1 MKKLIL
7 FITFIIVISS
17 FNIYYLDDTLYN
29 YYLDY
34 FSSNKGEIINNN
46 DYYKSSN
53 FDNSFIN
60 NKFNIKN
67 DDIVNNYNELL
78 DMYFTIIYNDYEN
91 YIFNCNY
98 DNCINDIEKLDNNKD
113 FNSINQFV
121 KVYSSYEKIYNSYS
135 MNKRINVKVT
145 KRYSEEEIKQINDK
159 IDSIIKELKIDKEEN
174 VYDKIKLFHDY
185 IANTNKY
192 DSDRENN
199 SSKYH
204 SDKAIGT
211 LFEGYSVCN
220 GYADTMSI
228 FLDKIGVSNI
238 KVATDDHVWNAIY
251 LNDKWYHI
259 DLTWDDPINNL
270 KKDMIIYDYFMIT
283 TDELL
288 NKNDNEHSFDK
299 EIYSFIN

>member
-17 FNIYYLDDTLYN
+17 FDIYYLDDTLYN

-78 DMYFTIIYNDYEN
+78 DMYFTIIYNDYKN

-121 KVYSSYEKIYNSYS
+121 KVYSSYENIYNSYS

>member
-1 MKKLIL
+1 
-7 FITFIIVISS
+7 
-17 FNIYYLDDTLYN
+17 
-29 YYLDY
+29 
-34 FSSNKGEIINNN
+34 
-46 DYYKSSN
+46 
-53 FDNSFIN
+53 
-60 NKFNIKN
+60 
-67 DDIVNNYNELL
+67 
-78 DMYFTIIYNDYEN
+78 MYFTIIYNDYEN